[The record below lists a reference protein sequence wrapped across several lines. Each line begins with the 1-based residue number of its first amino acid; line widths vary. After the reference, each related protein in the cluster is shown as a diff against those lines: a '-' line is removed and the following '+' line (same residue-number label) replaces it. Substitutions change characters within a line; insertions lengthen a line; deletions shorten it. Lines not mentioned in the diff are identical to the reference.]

1 MQLQNI
7 FVHHVFFYLNTNNAA
22 NVQSLI
28 KGLERLSKAPIIKQS
43 HIGIP
48 ANTNRDVVDNAYDVS
63 WLVFFNSAAEQDS
76 YQTDPIHLQ
85 FVKECSH
92 LWHKV
97 VVYDSVNA
105 K

>member
-1 MQLQNI
+1 MQLENI

-28 KGLERLSKAPIIKQS
+28 EGLQRLAKAPIIKQH
-43 HIGIP
+43 HIGIS
-48 ANTNRDVVDNAYDVS
+48 ANTQRNVVDNSYQVS
-63 WLVFFNSAAEQDS
+63 WLAFFNSAEDQDS

-92 LWHKV
+92 LWSKV
-97 VVYDSVNA
+97 VVYDCVNA
-105 K
+105 